1 MSLESPQDRKSF
13 LHGLIQEE
21 FRSILENSNYELPE
35 NTEAIMILSASP
47 RGWHTASN
55 TQEDHPEDEAR
66 IKFGVE
72 VYKRFLSKKL
82 NKSIAEITDSDFRDG
97 ALPIFI
103 LNGATEQLQMMERI
117 ALRYGIPKEK
127 IILLNCGDHVVANTK
142 TQFTKLA
149 EHPVAGRFTN
159 IAVVSANYH
168 IPRVARTASTNLPQD
183 VNFDVLG
190 VPFKDMP
197 FNVYRKVRGEVK
209 KIFEYYKKG
218 DIAKY
223 PRGQK

>member
-21 FRSILENSNYELPE
+21 FRNMLENARYVIPA
-35 NTEAIMILSASP
+35 NTEALVILSLSP
-47 RGWHTASN
+47 RGWHTEAN
-55 TQEDHPEDEAR
+55 KDEDFSEDVGC

-72 VYKRFLSKKL
+72 VYKKFVARKFNKL
-82 NKSIAEITDSDFRDG
+82 VSELTELDLKDDS
-97 ALPIFI
+97 LPFFI
-103 LNGATEQLQMMERI
+103 LNGATEQLAMMERI
-117 ALRYGIPKEK
+117 AVSFGLPKER